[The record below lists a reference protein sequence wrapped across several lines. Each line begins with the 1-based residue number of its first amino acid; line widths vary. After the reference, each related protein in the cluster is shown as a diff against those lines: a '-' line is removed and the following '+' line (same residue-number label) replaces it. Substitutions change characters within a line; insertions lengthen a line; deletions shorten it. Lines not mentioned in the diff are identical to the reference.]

1 MENKRVFVVLS
12 AAIPKIQK
20 LNTLA
25 TKVSAACLR
34 ASRADAIAKF
44 ITESQSKSI
53 VYGLDCSIL
62 TSVVD
67 TELYGEITNS
77 DQHVFIVVAAAI
89 PVRKGMNPVQSRVH
103 SAWTEKDKAEAQ
115 FRKLVE
121 KKDINVKNT
130 PCDIHASIID
140 IKLDKS

>member
-1 MENKRVFVVLS
+1 MENRRVFIVVS

-44 ITESQSKSI
+44 ISETQPNNI
-53 VYGLDCSIL
+53 VYGLECSIH

-67 TELYGEITNS
+67 IELRGEVTDG
-77 DQHVFIVVAAAI
+77 DQNVYIVVTAAI

-103 SAWTEKDKAEAQ
+103 SAWTTRESAESQ
-115 FRKLVE
+115 FRDLVSR
-121 KKDINVKNT
+121 KDINVKNI
-130 PCDIHASIID
+130 PCDVHASIIE